1 MTKRYESSDQV
12 VALDSVD
19 LDISRGERV
28 ALMGPSGSG
37 KSTLL
42 NLISGL
48 DEPTSGSIYFE
59 DRALD
64 TMTDNELTLLRRKKI
79 GLIFQT
85 FNLLPTLSAI
95 ENVSLP
101 LRLDGKRRR
110 NADKRSTEL
119 LERVGL
125 SERLTHRPDEL
136 SGGERQRIAIARAL
150 VFEPVVLLADEP
162 TGNLDSHTGAEIIA
176 LLDNLHDE
184 FGTTIVLVTHN
195 DAAAEHCE
203 RKISMLDGRIVSGN
217 GSLNSWQLILL
228 VFIQVIWVTMVYGP
242 IAAYLVEAFPAKI
255 RYTALSL
262 PYHIGNGV
270 FGGLLPLIGLTV
282 IAQTGNIYAGLYYP
296 ILIAGI
302 TFVVGSIFLRETRG
316 RKIWAEVDDVSVA
329 RTQ

>member
-1 MTKRYESSDQV
+1 MDRIIRFDNVTKRYESADEV
-12 VALDSVD
+12 VALDAVD
-19 LDISRGERV
+19 LEISRGERV

-42 NLISGL
+42 NLMSGL

-59 DRALD
+59 DRPLD
-64 TMTDNELTLLRRKKI
+64 SMTDNELTLLRRKKI

-101 LRLDGKRRR
+101 LRLDGNRRR
-110 NADKRSTEL
+110 KANKRSIEL

-125 SERLTHRPDEL
+125 GERLTHRPDEL

-150 VFEPVVLLADEP
+150 VFQPVVLLADEP

-195 DAAAEHCE
+195 DAAAAHCE
-203 RKISMLDGRIVSGN
+203 RKIAMLDGRIVSGN
-217 GSLNSWQLILL
+217 GSI
-228 VFIQVIWVTMVYGP
+228 
-242 IAAYLVEAFPAKI
+242 
-255 RYTALSL
+255 
-262 PYHIGNGV
+262 
-270 FGGLLPLIGLTV
+270 
-282 IAQTGNIYAGLYYP
+282 
-296 ILIAGI
+296 
-302 TFVVGSIFLRETRG
+302 
-316 RKIWAEVDDVSVA
+316 
-329 RTQ
+329 

>member
-1 MTKRYESSDQV
+1 VTKRYESADEV
-12 VALDSVD
+12 VALDAVD

-48 DEPTSGSIYFE
+48 DEPTSGTIYFE
-59 DRALD
+59 DRPLD

-101 LRLDGKRRR
+101 LRLDGNRRR
-110 NADKRSTEL
+110 KADRRSTEL

-125 SERLTHRPDEL
+125 GERLTHRPDEL

-162 TGNLDSHTGAEIIA
+162 TGNLDSQTGAEIIA

-184 FGTTIVLVTHN
+184 FGTTVVLVTHN
-195 DAAAEHCE
+195 EDAAAHCE
-203 RKISMLDGRIVSGN
+203 RKIAMRDGRIVSDN
-217 GSLNSWQLILL
+217 GSN
-228 VFIQVIWVTMVYGP
+228 
-242 IAAYLVEAFPAKI
+242 EDK
-255 RYTALSL
+255 
-262 PYHIGNGV
+262 
-270 FGGLLPLIGLTV
+270 
-282 IAQTGNIYAGLYYP
+282 
-296 ILIAGI
+296 
-302 TFVVGSIFLRETRG
+302 
-316 RKIWAEVDDVSVA
+316 
-329 RTQ
+329 

>member
-1 MTKRYESSDQV
+1 MDRIIRFDNVTKRYESADQV
-12 VALDSVD
+12 VALDAVD
-19 LDISRGERV
+19 LDISRGQRV

-48 DEPTSGSIYFE
+48 DEPTSGTIFFE
-59 DRALD
+59 DRPLD

-101 LRLDGKRRR
+101 LRLDGIRRR
-110 NADKRSTEL
+110 KADKRATEL

-125 SERLTHRPDEL
+125 GERLTHRPDEL

-162 TGNLDSHTGAEIIA
+162 TGNLDSQTGAEIIA

-184 FGTTIVLVTHN
+184 FGTTVVLVTHN
-195 DAAAEHCE
+195 DEAAAHCE
-203 RKISMLDGRIVSGN
+203 RKIAMRDGRIVSDN
-217 GSLNSWQLILL
+217 GAN
-228 VFIQVIWVTMVYGP
+228 
-242 IAAYLVEAFPAKI
+242 EDK
-255 RYTALSL
+255 
-262 PYHIGNGV
+262 
-270 FGGLLPLIGLTV
+270 
-282 IAQTGNIYAGLYYP
+282 
-296 ILIAGI
+296 
-302 TFVVGSIFLRETRG
+302 
-316 RKIWAEVDDVSVA
+316 
-329 RTQ
+329 